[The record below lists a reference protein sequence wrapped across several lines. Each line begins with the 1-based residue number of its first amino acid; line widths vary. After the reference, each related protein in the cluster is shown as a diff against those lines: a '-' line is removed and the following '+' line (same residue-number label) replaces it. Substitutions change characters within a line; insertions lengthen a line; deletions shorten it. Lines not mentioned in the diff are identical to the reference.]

1 MSDEVSLYRVD
12 RTTGKAHLSLHEA
25 QSRVWNSSR
34 RYVFFVAG
42 TQSGKTSFG
51 PWWLFR
57 EIQTHGAGDYL
68 AVSATYDLFKLKML
82 PELRRVLEDVLGVG
96 RYWSGDKVIEI
107 RNLETGHFD
116 AKRADDPMW
125 ARIILRSAS
134 AEGGLESASAKAAW
148 LDECGQDDFK
158 LEAWDAVRRRLSL
171 SRGRVLGTTTPYN
184 TGWLKV
190 EVLDKALAG
199 DSRFT
204 VVQAESRVNP
214 AFSDEEFEEARTNLP
229 GWKFDMFYRGIVSRP
244 PSLIYGSYI
253 DEAREAGG
261 HLVAAFP
268 IPPEWPRYVG
278 VDFGAVNTATLWF
291 AHDPATNVCYAYRE
305 THEGGK
311 TTSEHCQAFLERAV
325 GENLVMVFGGAPSE
339 QQQRWDWAAAGV
351 AVQQPMVAEVEIGI
365 DRMIGLFKQRRV
377 YVFDTLRIFRS
388 QLGEYGRVMD
398 ENGLVTEKIKNKEQ
412 YHQCDAARYV
422 APWLTHLEAAT
433 SAARAA

>member
-1 MSDEVSLYRVD
+1 M
-12 RTTGKAHLSLHEA
+12 HLSLHEA
-25 QSRVWNSSR
+25 QAQVWESAR

-42 TQSGKTSFG
+42 TQSGKTTFG

-57 EIQTHGAGDYL
+57 EIQACGPGDYL
-68 AVSATYDLFKLKML
+68 AVSATYDLFKLKLL

-107 RNLETGHFD
+107 RNPQTGRFD

-134 AEGGLESASAKAAW
+134 ADGGLESASAKAAW

-158 LEAWDAVRRRLSL
+158 LDAWDAVRRRLSL

-199 DSRFT
+199 DPRFT
-204 VVQAESRVNP
+204 VVQAESRINP
-214 AFSDEEFEEARTNLP
+214 AFSEEEFEEARATLP
-229 GWKFDMFYRGIVSRP
+229 GWKFDMFYRGLVARP
-244 PSLIYGSYI
+244 PSLIYGDYA
-253 DEAREAGG
+253 DDPREKGG
-261 HLVAAFP
+261 HLVAPFS

-311 TTSEHCQAFLERAV
+311 TTAEHCRAFLERAD
-325 GENLVMVFGGAPSE
+325 GENLVMVFGGAPGE
-339 QQQRWDWAAAGV
+339 QQQRWDWAENGV
-351 AVQQPMVAEVEIGI
+351 PVQQPLVAAVDIGI
-365 DRMIGLFKQRRV
+365 DKVIGLLKARRL
-377 YVFDTLRIFRS
+377 YVFDTLRMLRS
-388 QLGEYGRVMD
+388 QLGEYGRVMGED
-398 ENGLVTEKIKNKEQ
+398 GFVTEKIKDKEK
-412 YHQCDAARYV
+412 YHLCDAMRYV
-422 APWLTHLEAAT
+422 SSWLTHLEAAT
-433 SAARAA
+433 AAKAA